1 MTRREVKRPVR
12 QDDITEESEAP
23 SRALSPDVDEADELP
38 PVDELLWAKNIF
50 EEMGDKK
57 GELLF
62 TDYSNKAKI
71 ALAIVKEA
79 VKMKENILIFV
90 HSIPTL
96 EYIKEKLDR
105 KVSRVYVLT
114 GSTPMKDR
122 QANIDKFNRDTSAV
136 YLISCKVCLHL
147 II

>member
-1 MTRREVKRPVR
+1 M
-12 QDDITEESEAP
+12 
-23 SRALSPDVDEADELP
+23 SPDVEETEELP

-96 EYIKEKLDR
+96 EYIKEKVER
-105 KVSRVYVLT
+105 KVSRVYVLS

-122 QANIDKFNRDTSAV
+122 QVDIDRFNKNTSAV
-136 YLISCKVCLHL
+136 YLISCKVCLLL